1 MTLEDDFVLTKKNF
15 SIMVENLVNRKRMPY
30 MDAILNLCNERG
42 IDPGDANGLLTN
54 IVKEKLEVE
63 AAKEGRLK
71 VKHNSLPF

>member
-1 MTLEDDFVLTKKNF
+1 MTFEDDFVLTKKNF
-15 SIMVENLVNRKRMPY
+15 STMVESLVNKKRMPY
-30 MDAILNLCNERG
+30 LDAILDLCNERG
-42 IDPGDANGLLTN
+42 IDPSDANGLLTN